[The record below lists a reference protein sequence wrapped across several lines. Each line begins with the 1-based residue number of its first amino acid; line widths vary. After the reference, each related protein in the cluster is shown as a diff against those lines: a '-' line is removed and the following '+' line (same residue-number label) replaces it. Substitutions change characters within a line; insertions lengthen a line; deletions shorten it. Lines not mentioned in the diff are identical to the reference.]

1 MVGKESQR
9 YSEAR
14 YYLGLSRFHQGDRTD
29 AQKLWSGMIENCAED
44 PWVYRADWAWST
56 IQQRTSN
63 GGKRQTSFAVSGKG
77 NSPLGRIGYMGPEN
91 PDLSPRGE

>member
-1 MVGKESQR
+1 MAEGELLAQVSNYAPADDALETMCKVLSDHPR
-9 YSEAR
+9 YAE
-14 YYLGLSRFHQGDRTD
+14 LS
-29 AQKLWSGMIENCAED
+29 AED

-56 IQQRTSN
+56 IQQRKKN
-63 GGKRQTSFAVSGKG
+63 DGKRQTSFSAGGKG